1 MSLRSE
7 IESLLFVSS
16 RPLSVKRLVE
26 VTGHKREEVTE
37 ALAELEKSY
46 AERPESGVVILRN
59 GEEVQS
65 ATSPENAEMIK
76 TFLKD
81 ETFGELTRPAL
92 ETLTIV
98 AYRGPLAKAE
108 LEQIRGV
115 NCSLI
120 LRNLMIRG
128 LVEVKEEARP
138 DGPTSMYG
146 VTFDFI
152 RYLGLRQVSELPD
165 YENLRNEENLK
176 KLIAANAAQTS
187 NAPAD
192 SAGEASEAGG
202 SSVDDS
208 TGGTASGPP
217 ERAQTLASTSGV
229 EAGTG
234 PVETTVEDS
243 TEAPEVTEIVVE
255 VDEEESSAE

>member
-26 VTGHKREEVTE
+26 VTGRKREEVTE
-37 ALAELEKSY
+37 ALTELEKSY
-46 AERPESGVVILRN
+46 AEREDSGVVILRN
-59 GEEVQS
+59 GDEVQA
-65 ATSPENAEMIK
+65 ATSPEHAEMVK
-76 TFLKD
+76 NFLKD

-138 DGPTSMYG
+138 DGPTSIYG

-176 KLIAANAAQTS
+176 KLLAASA
-187 NAPAD
+187 APAD
-192 SAGEASEAGG
+192 SSGGAGEG
-202 SSVDDS
+202 S
-208 TGGTASGPP
+208 P
-217 ERAQTLASTSGV
+217 ERTQLLVSTSG
-229 EAGTG
+229 EEPATG
-234 PVETTVEDS
+234 PDES
-243 TEAPEVTEIVVE
+243 VT
-255 VDEEESSAE
+255 